1 MHTAYSWWLLLSNIH
16 SDPANAV
23 GRASV
28 AGVFIPTIGSFSG
41 DSQKQKNMFSTKFK
55 NFLYTGLIVS
65 FSLFVGGITIGY
77 FVEKHNQIENLQTRV
92 KCLEKEVSRI
102 NNECTHMRE
111 MDTLI
116 LNMSEYHG
124 KNIEVIEENYNV
136 LSTRVRKTEEDL
148 DYLYVYD

>member
-1 MHTAYSWWLLLSNIH
+1 
-16 SDPANAV
+16 
-23 GRASV
+23 
-28 AGVFIPTIGSFSG
+28 
-41 DSQKQKNMFSTKFK
+41 MFSTKFK

-65 FSLFVGGITIGY
+65 FSLLVSILTVGY
-77 FVEKHNQIENLQTRV
+77 FIEKHKQIENLEVRV
-92 KCLEKEVSRI
+92 KCLEKEITRI

>member
-1 MHTAYSWWLLLSNIH
+1 
-16 SDPANAV
+16 
-23 GRASV
+23 
-28 AGVFIPTIGSFSG
+28 
-41 DSQKQKNMFSTKFK
+41 MFSTKFK
-55 NFLYTGLIVS
+55 NFLYVGLITT
-65 FSLFVGGITIGY
+65 FSLFVACSAVGY
-77 FVEKHNQIENLQTRV
+77 FIDRHKQIENICERV
-92 KCLEKEVSRI
+92 VFLEREITRI

>member
-1 MHTAYSWWLLLSNIH
+1 
-16 SDPANAV
+16 
-23 GRASV
+23 
-28 AGVFIPTIGSFSG
+28 
-41 DSQKQKNMFSTKFK
+41 MFSTKFK
-55 NFLYTGLIVS
+55 NFLYAGLIVS
-65 FSLFVGGITIGY
+65 FSLFVGGITVGY
-77 FVEKHNQIENLQTRV
+77 FVEKHNQIENLQARV
-92 KCLEKEVSRI
+92 KCLEKEITRI

>member
-1 MHTAYSWWLLLSNIH
+1 
-16 SDPANAV
+16 
-23 GRASV
+23 
-28 AGVFIPTIGSFSG
+28 
-41 DSQKQKNMFSTKFK
+41 MFSTRFK

-65 FSLFVGGITIGY
+65 FSLLVSSITIGY
-77 FVEKHNQIENLQTRV
+77 FVEKHNQIETLQTRV
-92 KCLEKEVSRI
+92 KYLEKEVARI

>member
-1 MHTAYSWWLLLSNIH
+1 
-16 SDPANAV
+16 
-23 GRASV
+23 
-28 AGVFIPTIGSFSG
+28 
-41 DSQKQKNMFSTKFK
+41 MFSTKFK
-55 NFLYTGLIVS
+55 NFLYTSLIVS
-65 FSLFVGGITIGY
+65 FSLFVGGVTIGY
-77 FVEKHNQIENLQTRV
+77 FIEKHNQIENLKVRV
-92 KCLEKEVSRI
+92 KCLEKEISRI

-136 LSTRVRKTEEDL
+136 LSTRVQKTEEDL

>member
-1 MHTAYSWWLLLSNIH
+1 
-16 SDPANAV
+16 
-23 GRASV
+23 
-28 AGVFIPTIGSFSG
+28 
-41 DSQKQKNMFSTKFK
+41 MFSTKFK
-55 NFLYTGLIVS
+55 NFLYIWLIVS
-65 FSLFVGGITIGY
+65 FSLLVSSITIGY
-77 FVEKHNQIENLQTRV
+77 FVEKHNQIETLQTRV
-92 KCLEKEVSRI
+92 KYLEKEVARI